1 MIEKSQLVL
10 QESASQ
16 LPPDTPL
23 DSVAPPPDA
32 GFQILTE
39 ALDQTHG
46 RRPGTYCR
54 GIGNA
59 QRREPRSRSSSQ
71 SNSAMTVMMAQ
82 FEARMSQMDQL
93 QARVA
98 QMGELEA
105 KVAQMGELEAKVAHM
120 GELEARMSQMDS
132 FLHSLA
138 QSGIPVPSF
147 VPPSTS
153 EPIQPEHDHQTSD
166 PVHNVQIGDQVDY
179 QTMFD

>member
-16 LPPDTPL
+16 LPLYTPL
-23 DSVAPPPDA
+23 DSEAPPPDA

-39 ALDQTHG
+39 ALDQTLG

-54 GIGNA
+54 GMGNA
-59 QRREPRSRSSSQ
+59 KRREPRSRSSSQ
-71 SNSAMTVMMAQ
+71 SNNAMTTMMAQ

-93 QARVA
+93 QA
-98 QMGELEA
+98 Q
-105 KVAQMGELEAKVAHM
+105 
-120 GELEARMSQMDS
+120 MSQMDS

-153 EPIQPEHDHQTSD
+153 EPIQPEHDHQTSA